1 MTMRS
6 SFAAFGMALAFLV
19 GVPNERAINIEGS
32 MTTEEHHLSQAPKE
46 HPVKAQLLADASQ
59 IHPGQTF
66 TLGVLFDLQP
76 GWHIYWQNPGDAG
89 LATTVTFA
97 LPEGFQLGKLQWPL
111 PKKFIEPG
119 DIVTYGYTNRTLLMT
134 TVRAP
139 DNLRPGSTVELRA
152 RAAWLCCRKICIP
165 GQTALR
171 LELPIGQSRPSPH
184 TALFATWRSRL
195 PRPIDEDER
204 LRRLH
209 IEGGF
214 SRGETSTRIT
224 LTLEWTS
231 APADIEWFPAA
242 DPALSVTPA
251 TIRSRDRRTEITV
264 PVSILPG
271 RTPRESF
278 WGLVVY
284 RTPDGHRRGIIVPIH
299 LRAEAV
305 SGTRSSTKRRM
316 P

>member
-1 MTMRS
+1 MKS
-6 SFAAFGMALAFLV
+6 SFAVFGMTLAVLAGV
-19 GVPNERAINIEGS
+19 LNEHPVNMEVPASGDEYHLGDVPND
-32 MTTEEHHLSQAPKE
+32 
-46 HPVKAQLLADASQ
+46 HPVKAQLLADVSG

-66 TLGVLFDLQP
+66 TLGVLFDIQP

-97 LPEGFQLGKLQWPL
+97 PPEGFQLGKLQWPL
-111 PKKFIEPG
+111 PEKFIEPG
-119 DIVTYGYTNRTLLMT
+119 SIITYGYTNRVLLMA

-139 DNLRPGSTVELRA
+139 DDLHPGSTVELRA
-152 RAAWLCCRKICIP
+152 RAGWLCCRKICIP

-171 LELPIGQSRPSPH
+171 LELPVGRSRSSPH
-184 TALFATWRSRL
+184 TALFTAWRSRL
-195 PRPIDEDER
+195 PRPITEDEH
-204 LRRLH
+204 LGRLH

-214 SRGETSTRIT
+214 SRSETATRIT
-224 LTLEWTS
+224 LTLDWTS
-231 APADIEWFPAA
+231 APAEIEWFPAA

-251 TIRSRDRRTEITV
+251 TIRSQGRRTEIAFH
-264 PVSILPG
+264 VSILPE
-271 RTPRESF
+271 RTLPESF

-284 RTPDGHRRGIIVPIH
+284 RTPNGHRMGITIPIP

-305 SGTRSSTKRRM
+305 SGTTSSTKRRM